1 VGRILELCG
10 EVAAEAEEGAD
21 GIVLPADA
29 WERFKED
36 WTEEEIEDALQL
48 VRESLFQGELVEA
61 ADSLSARLLELLGAY
76 GDAEPFAGL
85 VAAGASMNVDTVGQ
99 LARRI
104 DRLEEILDFFR
115 TDPPP
120 DRRGF
125 DALRQRLADQGIEAE
140 MERGRREEAEAA
152 SRDEDEEDED

>member
-48 VRESLFQGELVEA
+48 VRESLFQSELVEA
-61 ADSLSARLLELLGAY
+61 ADSLSARMLDLLGAY
-76 GDAEPFAGL
+76 GEAGPFEGL
-85 VAAGASMNVDTVGQ
+85 VASGASLNVETVGQ
-99 LARRI
+99 LARRV
-104 DRLEEILDFFR
+104 DRLEEVLDFFR
-115 TDPPP
+115 SDPPP

-125 DALRQRLADQGIEAE
+125 DALRQRLLDQGLEPEMETTLRDEAE
-140 MERGRREEAEAA
+140 TARD
-152 SRDEDEEDED
+152 DEDED